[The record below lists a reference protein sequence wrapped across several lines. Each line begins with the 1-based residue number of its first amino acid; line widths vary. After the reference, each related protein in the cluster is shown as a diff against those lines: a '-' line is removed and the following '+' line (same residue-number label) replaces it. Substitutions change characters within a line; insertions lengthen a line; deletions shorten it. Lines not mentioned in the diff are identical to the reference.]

1 MVNPAKATAMLKVA
15 RAIARGLPY
24 APAVGYHLTKEISPK
39 WAESIRGFVNRS
51 AHDLITPKPATPA
64 PAATPPLGGQAY
76 NHLAVNPKTGHRI
89 ASADGVSWV
98 DVQSGQ
104 KVA

>member
-1 MVNPAKATAMLKVA
+1 MLKVA

-24 APAVGYHLTKEISPK
+24 APAVGYHLTKEMSPK
-39 WAESIRGFVNRS
+39 QSENIRGFVNRS

-64 PAATPPLGGQAY
+64 PAAPSGGQAY

-89 ASADGVSWV
+89 ASADGKQWY
-98 DVQSGQ
+98 DAQTGQ
-104 KVA
+104 QVA